1 MLWKRKRK
9 KENEMA
15 LKWAEMRMIRWTCCV
30 KVTDRL
36 LCSKLRDRLGTDDVV
51 TVIQQNRLSWYKKT
65 GMMG

>member
-1 MLWKRKRK
+1 
-9 KENEMA
+9 MA
-15 LKWAEMRMIRWTCCV
+15 LKWAEMRMIRWTCRV